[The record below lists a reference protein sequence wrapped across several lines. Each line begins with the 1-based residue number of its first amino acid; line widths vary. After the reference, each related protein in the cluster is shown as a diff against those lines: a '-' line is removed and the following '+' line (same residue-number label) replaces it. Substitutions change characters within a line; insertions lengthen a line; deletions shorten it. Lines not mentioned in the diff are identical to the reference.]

1 MPRTKRKKT
10 KTKTTPQYYLN
21 GPHSDPFNSDSSSNA
36 CANVLNNR
44 QDSVFL
50 QCAYITLQ
58 HLLKIKR
65 CKCPQIPRLL
75 SGSSRAALLI
85 LWWVIFK
92 LCRALFKW
100 HISQP
105 SHHPPP
111 EGYPPRSVSLASSSI
126 LMEENVWKP
135 LSRAQSLYLHN
146 SCIPHGLGSPTNP
159 DSSAIVSS
167 CPNEV
172 SSEVTPSGPLCL
184 LLPLTSPSPSSLP
197 NPQRGP
203 LPTLQVLV

>member
-1 MPRTKRKKT
+1 MGHTVI
-10 KTKTTPQYYLN
+10 Q
-21 GPHSDPFNSDSSSNA
+21 FNRDSPSNA
-36 CANVLNNR
+36 RASAIKNR
-44 QDSVFL
+44 QNSVFL

-58 HLLKIKR
+58 NLMKIKR

-92 LCRALFKW
+92 LWRALFKW

-105 SHHPPP
+105 SHHPSPQ
-111 EGYPPRSVSLASSSI
+111 GYPPRSISLAPSSV
-126 LMEENVWKP
+126 LTVENFWKP
-135 LSRAQSLYLHN
+135 LSRAQGLYLH
-146 SCIPHGLGSPTNP
+146 SSYLPHGLGSPTSP

-167 CPNEV
+167 CPNQV
-172 SSEVTPSGPLCL
+172 SSEIPPSGPLYL
-184 LLPLTSPSPSSLP
+184 LFPLTPPSPPSLP
-197 NPQRGP
+197 NPPRWL